1 MPVDS
6 GLVNMSTISTEC
18 YARFKYLADALP
30 ERFLPAVAEAQAAL
44 PSLLDG
50 GYPVVLI
57 HADLNEMNILINPN
71 NGEITGIV
79 DWSSASIQPFGF
91 SLYALENALG
101 DMRADGW
108 TWHDDADELRVAF
121 WKVFRE
127 RTGLSEPQ
135 LKLPQLAGKAGILIR
150 YGIAYDVGF
159 SGLIGVRDPKMEDFR
174 HLDALL

>member
-1 MPVDS
+1 
-6 GLVNMSTISTEC
+6 
-18 YARFKYLADALP
+18 
-30 ERFLPAVAEAQAAL
+30 
-44 PSLLDG
+44 
-50 GYPVVLI
+50 
-57 HADLNEMNILINPN
+57 MNILINPN

-79 DWSSASIQPFGF
+79 DWSSGGIQPFGF

-108 TWHDDADELRVAF
+108 KWHDDADELRVAF
-121 WKVFRE
+121 WKAFRE

-159 SGLIGVRDPKMEDFR
+159 VGLIGVRASKMEDFR